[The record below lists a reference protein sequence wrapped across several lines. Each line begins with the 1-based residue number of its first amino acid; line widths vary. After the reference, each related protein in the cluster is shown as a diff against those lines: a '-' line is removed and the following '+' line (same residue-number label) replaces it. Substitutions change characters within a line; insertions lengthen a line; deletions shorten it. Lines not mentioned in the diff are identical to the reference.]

1 MTDFWLFIIY
11 FEWKSELF
19 DFFWVF
25 GMFLKLLILFI
36 EKSISKRKIR
46 NN

>member
-19 DFFWVF
+19 ALFCVFDRFFEAFDSVYW
-25 GMFLKLLILFI
+25 KEYKE
-36 EKSISKRKIR
+36 EKNR